1 LDGIHLA
8 PPNYL
13 LPFHSGGDASND
25 GKSYGIHPY
34 CDLPSGTQF
43 TVTAHSPIST
53 TVRLIPSNRLH
64 TIPHNL
70 DTRLNIAWFS
80 KTWSEADRKRAP
92 FYLEADTLLW
102 GLAKCRFWALSSP
115 FPLYASSD
123 HLPLKWIRKCEKG
136 PVSEF
141 TIEQLSDI
149 QWIHSYIPGPDN
161 SLFDALSRYPLLGP
175 RVLAPVGLSDA
186 VSQLLDSLP
195 DSLRNARLTRVFGNR
210 ITTFEHVAR
219 GKPEPDV
226 FIEAARR
233 AGYAPEDCI
242 VVEDSVTGVTAA
254 HRAGCHVLGFTG
266 THPHPDEQ
274 GTKLLKAG
282 AASVF
287 SHMGQLPRLVS
298 ERIL

>member
-1 LDGIHLA
+1 MVFISFA
-8 PPNYL
+8 PPDYR

-25 GKSYGIHPY
+25 GKSYGIHQF
-34 CDLPSGTQF
+34 CDLPRGTQF
-43 TVTAHSPIST
+43 IVTAHSPLET
-53 TVRLIPSNRLH
+53 TVRLTDTDTLH
-64 TIPHNL
+64 TIPHTK

-92 FYLEADTLLW
+92 FYLEANTLSW

-149 QWIHSYIPGPDN
+149 QWVHFYVPGPEN

-186 VSQLLDSLP
+186 IAHLLDSLP
-195 DSLRNARLTRVFGNR
+195 DSRKDDRLTRVFAPLHTQKVAQQVQAWRRPNNPIDIHSLTHRSAPAPDTGLIIAVPRAEDAPR
-210 ITTFEHVAR
+210 IT
-219 GKPEPDV
+219 
-226 FIEAARR
+226 
-233 AGYAPEDCI
+233 YATLW
-242 VVEDSVTGVTAA
+242 S
-254 HRAGCHVLGFTG
+254 
-266 THPHPDEQ
+266 
-274 GTKLLKAG
+274 K
-282 AASVF
+282 
-287 SHMGQLPRLVS
+287 
-298 ERIL
+298 